1 MSPSSSHGLLMGI
14 TPSRAYHVRVGRENG
29 RVETTIAY
37 LAGLIDGEGY
47 IGVKRTHRRDA
58 TSPIFHERIQVR
70 MVHEG
75 AIALLAATLGGN
87 YYREKAHANNGRP
100 LYCWQA
106 SDALAARILERV
118 LPYLIVKRAAAENV
132 LRLRAS
138 KNDPRARLR
147 GGQTQ
152 RRLMDA
158 DVLAEREVI
167 YEHAKV
173 LNRVGV

>member
-1 MSPSSSHGLLMGI
+1 MV
-14 TPSRAYHVRVGRENG
+14 A
-29 RVETTIAY
+29 ETTLAY

-47 IGVKRTHRRDA
+47 IGVKRTKRKDA
-58 TSPIFHERIQVR
+58 TSPIYHERIQVR

-75 AIALLAATLGGN
+75 AIALLADTLGGS
-87 YYREKAHANNGRP
+87 YYRERAHANNSRP
-100 LYCWQA
+100 LFCYQA
-106 SDALAARILERV
+106 SDAKAAEILARL
-118 LPYLIVKRAAAENV
+118 LPYLIVKRESAQNV

-147 GGQTQ
+147 GGMTQ

-158 DVLAEREVI
+158 DVLAEREAI
-167 YEHAKV
+167 YLRAKD

>member
-1 MSPSSSHGLLMGI
+1 M
-14 TPSRAYHVRVGRENG
+14 
-29 RVETTIAY
+29 ETTIAY

-47 IGVKRTHRRDA
+47 VGIKRTMRRDA
-58 TSPIFHERIQVR
+58 TSPIYHERIQVR

-87 YYREKAHANNGRP
+87 YYREKSHANNGRP
-100 LYCWQA
+100 LFCYQA
-106 SDALAARILERV
+106 SDAKAAAILERV
-118 LPYLIVKRAAAENV
+118 LPYLIVKRESAENV

-147 GGQTQ
+147 GGRTQ

-158 DVLAEREVI
+158 EVLAERESI
-167 YEHAKV
+167 YLRAKD